1 MSRWQ
6 NLATDCQSRGNG
18 GHVGDDDGTLS
29 CSLVEVAA
37 TGVAA
42 HVVED
47 APKSFALEV
56 RAIGI
61 GHKVEVHLRLFEEY
75 LLDAELFAA
84 DTQGNDADEFFG
96 DIGDG
101 TETVCEAAAVSGEV
115 VVEVLAGGE
124 VVEFAV
130 EQHTLGVA
138 GDVEVGEVHLE
149 VGLEGA
155 VVDKPTPY
163 PSPREGGLIC
173 FANRKSYRRGI

>member
-1 MSRWQ
+1 MSGWQ
-6 NLATDCQSRGNG
+6 NFATDCQSIAHG
-18 GHVGDDDGTLS
+18 GHIGDDDGTLAG
-29 CSLVEVAA
+29 SLVEVAA
-37 TGVAA
+37 FGVVA

-47 APKSFALEV
+47 APKGLALEV
-56 RAIGI
+56 GAVGI

-96 DIGDG
+96 NVRDSA
-101 TETVCEAAAVSGEV
+101 ETVCETAAVGGEV
-115 VVEVLAGGE
+115 IVEMLAGGE

-130 EQHTLGVA
+130 EQHALGVA

-155 VVDKPTPY
+155 VVNV
-163 PSPREGGLIC
+163 I
-173 FANRKSYRRGI
+173 

>member
-1 MSRWQ
+1 M
-6 NLATDCQSRGNG
+6 
-18 GHVGDDDGTLS
+18 
-29 CSLVEVAA
+29 EVAA

-84 DTQGNDADEFFG
+84 DAQGNNADEFFG
-96 DIGDG
+96 NVWNGTKSVSKAATIG
-101 TETVCEAAAVSGEV
+101 VEV
-115 VVEVLAGGE
+115 VVKVLAGSE
-124 VVEFAV
+124 VVEFAI
-130 EQHTLGVA
+130 EQHALGVA
-138 GDVEVGEVHLE
+138 GDVEVGEVHLK

-155 VVDKPTPY
+155 VIDVIRGRRKEEGDM
-163 PSPREGGLIC
+163 SAGGLAPDDLPAEGVFSFLFPPSSFLENSGVSFRSSAMAWLRI
-173 FANRKSYRRGI
+173 F